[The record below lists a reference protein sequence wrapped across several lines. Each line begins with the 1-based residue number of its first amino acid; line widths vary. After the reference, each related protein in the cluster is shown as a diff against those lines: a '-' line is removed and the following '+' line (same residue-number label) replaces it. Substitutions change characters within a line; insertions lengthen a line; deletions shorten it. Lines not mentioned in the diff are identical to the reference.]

1 MREREAERMTAD
13 TAETTAQRS
22 DEGSPAVSA
31 APTTHQGILDFVNEV
46 AAMTTPDSIHWCT
59 GSDEE
64 WTELTDALVATGTFT
79 RLDPA
84 IKPNSFYAAS
94 DPTDVARV
102 EDRTYICSVD
112 EKDSGPTNNWMD
124 PQEMKAIMRKLYA
137 GCMKGRTMYV
147 IPFVMGHLDAE
158 KPMFGIEVT
167 DSAYVTASMRVMAR
181 MGTHVLRR
189 MEELDAAG
197 EDVNF
202 VPALHSVGM
211 PLEDGQDDV
220 AWPCN
225 DTKYIVQFPEE
236 RAIWSFGS
244 GYGGNALL
252 GKKCYA
258 LRIASVMARDEGWLA
273 EHMLILKLTSPDNVV
288 KYIAAAFPSACG
300 KTNLAMLAPTI
311 PGWKVETLGD
321 DIAWMRVGEDGR
333 LWAVNPEYGFFGV
346 APGTN
351 EHTNPNA
358 MKTINKGNSVFT
370 NVALTDDGD
379 IWWEGLE
386 NTPDKAT
393 SWKGQPW
400 TPDSEELSSH
410 PNSRYCTPIKQCDI
424 LAEEYD
430 DPRGV
435 PIDAIL
441 FGGRRKTTV
450 PLVFEARDWTHGTFL
465 GATLSSETTAAAV
478 GQVGVVRRDPMA
490 MLPFIGY
497 NAGDYFNHWIT
508 VGKENDAAKL
518 PRIFYVNWFRRDDE
532 GDFLW
537 PGFGENSRVLKWVV
551 ERIEGQAAAV
561 ETPIGHVPAPGA
573 LDTEGLDLSEDRL
586 AAALEVDVEEWQA
599 ELPQIQEWFEKFGDD
614 LPACGPS
621 STGSGPDSVPD
632 NPPVVPSVD
641 RKGAFWRPRL
651 WDHRLRGSTRG
662 APGCAATVP
671 TTATSCDPTPRSS
684 MRRSSRRAGSRRAI
698 PRLLRSAPPSTCCS
712 SSAWSVPTAKKGYSA
727 PSTPAQCSPGWWPR
741 SARRARGCSTSRRSG
756 PRPSASWPRSGVD
769 HPRLPAG
776 RSRWSTNRPSNPS
789 SRAWSRSART
799 RC

>member
-1 MREREAERMTAD
+1 MTATQD
-13 TAETTAQRS
+13 ATTGTV
-22 DEGSPAVSA
+22 DVSS
-31 APTTHQGILDFVNEV
+31 APTTHRGILDFVAEV
-46 AAMTTPDSIHWCT
+46 AEMTKPARIHWCT

-64 WTELTDALVATGTFT
+64 WTELTDALVSTGTFT
-79 RLDPA
+79 RLNPA

-94 DPTDVARV
+94 DPIDVARV

-112 EKDSGPTNNWMD
+112 EKDCGPTNNWMA
-124 PQEMKAIMRKLYA
+124 PAEMKTLMRKLYD
-137 GCMKGRTMYV
+137 GCMAGRTMYV

-158 KPMFGIEVT
+158 KPMFGIEIT

-181 MGTHVLRR
+181 MGSNVLER
-189 MEELDAAG
+189 MTELDA
-197 EDVNF
+197 EF
-202 VPALHSVGM
+202 VPALHSVGH
-211 PLEDGQDDV
+211 PLAEGQADV

-236 RAIWSFGS
+236 RAIWSYGS

-273 EHMLILKLTSPDNVV
+273 EHMLILKLTSPEGTV

-321 DIAWMRVGEDGR
+321 DIAWMKIGEDGR

-386 NTPDKAT
+386 NEPAHAT
-393 SWKGQPW
+393 SWKGEDW

-424 LAEEYD
+424 LAPEYD

-465 GATLSSETTAAAV
+465 GATLSSETTAAAA

-497 NAGDYFNHWIT
+497 HAGDYFNHWIQ
-508 VGKENDAAKL
+508 VGKDNDEAKL
-518 PRIFYVNWFRRDDE
+518 PRIFYVNWFRRDAD
-532 GDFLW
+532 GGFLW

-551 ERIEGQAAAV
+551 ERIDGQAAAE
-561 ETPIGHVPAPGA
+561 ETAIGHVPAPGS
-573 LDTEGLDLSEDRL
+573 LDIEGLDMTPEAL
-586 AAALEVDVEEWQA
+586 AAALAVDNEEWKA
-599 ELPQIQEWFEKFGDD
+599 ELPQIQEWFEKFGDQ
-614 LPACGPS
+614 LPTVLWTELDGL
-621 STGSGPDSVPD
+621 
-632 NPPVVPSVD
+632 
-641 RKGAFWRPRL
+641 RERLGA
-651 WDHRLRGSTRG
+651 
-662 APGCAATVP
+662 
-671 TTATSCDPTPRSS
+671 
-684 MRRSSRRAGSRRAI
+684 
-698 PRLLRSAPPSTCCS
+698 
-712 SSAWSVPTAKKGYSA
+712 
-727 PSTPAQCSPGWWPR
+727 
-741 SARRARGCSTSRRSG
+741 
-756 PRPSASWPRSGVD
+756 
-769 HPRLPAG
+769 
-776 RSRWSTNRPSNPS
+776 
-789 SRAWSRSART
+789 
-799 RC
+799 